1 MGAYISDFR
10 YGSFVFQAYGSCLF
24 VNKSGGVTKPNET
37 DNDDDGLLGTPGIV
51 TATEQAVSTQFVQ
64 TAADL
69 LRIVDAYDADGEA
82 ADECGRRNVTG
93 KCETVAT
100 SNRSETTAAA
110 AAAVGYGAEA
120 IGNVLDRLMLLNG
133 GDYNVTLVHVTEYG
147 GGGRTIGAYIQD
159 SNGTRRLLMLPPLP
173 RDSGASARSSYLDGC
188 GETSPCPTCRPPPQS
203 PQPSPASRHDG
214 SAWVT
219 WKENVWIASAL
230 TVCAVGAACAVCVGA
245 FIVIRVCKKDVMEG
259 NPTFSLLLIAGTLSV
274 YASAVPF
281 AVQDSSHPNVVCY
294 AKLFG
299 ACASC
304 SVVFSAMLSRCMMIA
319 ACDCDSSF
327 MSHVNGYLQTSLF
340 AFTVCV
346 QLALLVQFAA
356 IHAVVPS
363 SDLCRTFVDTGKLF
377 LGSVSYDTL
386 LLTLLCL
393 TSPFVFRSKRNYR
406 EGACFA
412 VVAYLVLIVWLCW
425 CTAYATLPRKWSD
438 MSAMVGLTGTAT
450 AVVVTVFIP
459 RTYMMMFGIV
469 REQITSSL
477 PSLGYGHGA
486 CSITDVN
493 YRSTQALYD
502 SVHVTAAAAAA
513 ATTSVPKCQSSS
525 FKGQS
530 NPNYYSP
537 ACSQVHS
544 VPRSRPLT
552 PVNEYDVPP
561 SPANNRI
568 TRF

>member
-1 MGAYISDFR
+1 M
-10 YGSFVFQAYGSCLF
+10 FQAYGSCPF
-24 VNKSGGVTKPNET
+24 VNKSGVANAT
-37 DNDDDGLLGTPGIV
+37 DDDDGPFETPGV
-51 TATEQAVSTQFVQ
+51 GTATEQAVSAQFVQ
-64 TAADL
+64 TAADV
-69 LRIVDAYDADGEA
+69 LRVVDAYDNLRSGGDEDDDDD
-82 ADECGRRNVTG
+82 DECGRNATT
-93 KCETVAT
+93 CETVTTAT
-100 SNRSETTAAA
+100 NNNRSAMMTTK
-110 AAAVGYGAEA
+110 AVGYGAEA
-120 IGNVLDRLMLLNG
+120 IGRVLDRLMLLDG
-133 GDYNVTLVHVTEYG
+133 GADYNVTLVHVTEYG
-147 GGGRTIGAYIQD
+147 GGGRTIGAYVQD
-159 SNGTRRLLMLPPLP
+159 SNGTRRLRLLQVNGNHRAPYYMQE
-173 RDSGASARSSYLDGC
+173 DAC
-188 GETSPCPTCRPPPQS
+188 GQETSVACPTCRPP
-203 PQPSPASRHDG
+203 QPPPPPPPASRHDG
-214 SAWVT
+214 PVWVT
-219 WKENVWIASAL
+219 WKQDVWIASAL
-230 TVCAVGAACAVCVGA
+230 TVCAVGAVCSACIAA
-245 FIVIRVCKKDVMEG
+245 FILIRVCKKDVMEG
-259 NPTFSLLLIAGTLSV
+259 NPTFSLLLIVGTLSV

-281 AVQDSSHPNVVCY
+281 AVHDSCHPNAVCY

-304 SVVFSAMLSRCMMIA
+304 SVVFSAMLSRSMMIA

-363 SDLCRTFVDTGKLF
+363 SDLCRVFMDRGNLF
-377 LGSVSYDTL
+377 LGSVSYDAL
-386 LLTLLCL
+386 LLALLCC

-412 VVAYLVLIVWLCW
+412 VAAYLTLAVWLCW
-425 CTAYATLPRKWSD
+425 CTAYAALPRERSD
-438 MSAMVGLTGTAT
+438 MCVMVGLTGTAT
-450 AVVVTVFIP
+450 VIVVTVFIP
-459 RTYMMMFGIV
+459 RTYIMMFGIV

-477 PSLGYGHGA
+477 PSLGYGHGG
-486 CSITDVN
+486 CSVTDVN

-502 SVHVTAAAAAA
+502 SVHVAA
-513 ATTSVPKCQSSS
+513 ATGGTTPKCLQSSG

-537 ACSQVHS
+537 ACSQAHS

-561 SPANNRI
+561 SPVADNRI